1 MLGAVAKTIFAKIIG
16 VDPKRIRVVSLMPC
30 TAKKEEA
37 VRPELVG
44 HRQGLTVDGVCPQA
58 LVWRHHSVSLLL
70 QKRDGHTQDVDYVLT
85 TRELGRLLQSHRPR
99 FAFPS
104 LPETPFD
111 PIMGE
116 SSGERE

>member
-1 MLGAVAKTIFAKIIG
+1 MTLIFLS
-16 VDPKRIRVVSLMPC
+16 PW
-30 TAKKEEA
+30 
-37 VRPELVG
+37 
-44 HRQGLTVDGVCPQA
+44 CPF
-58 LVWRHHSVSLLL
+58 

-99 FAFPS
+99 LAFPS

-116 SSGERE
+116 SSGERVEDVFVSVQE